1 MSSESSHTVV
11 SGVPYPVT
19 SAAGGPS
26 ALDRLV
32 GDAEFTVDM
41 QGTPYVVN
49 GCGGPCDEGVRF
61 HEKDPVLGRDIRVWL
76 VRQRGAQIEA
86 EHLAAW

>member
-1 MSSESSHTVV
+1 MTSEVSHTVV

-19 SAAGGPS
+19 STAGEPS
-26 ALDRLV
+26 GLDRLV
-32 GDAEFTVDM
+32 GESEFTLDM
-41 QGTPYVVN
+41 HGTPYRVS
-49 GCGGPCDEGVRF
+49 GCGGPCDQGVRF

-76 VRQRGAQIEA
+76 VRQRDGGIEA